1 MNKKIRVIARGSR
14 LSRLQVEEVFKKFPN
29 LAYEIKYLESYGDK
43 NLQIS
48 LLNGEAPADI
58 FTRELDDAIRRG
70 DADIAIHSAKDLPY
84 PLPEDIEVIALFP
97 AFDTTDSLV
106 SRDHKKLAELPAG
119 SVIGTSSPLRKKGLS
134 KLRPDLT
141 IKGIRG
147 CIEERVQQVK
157 DGKFDAAIVATCALK
172 RLGMEDEIA
181 EVLPFATHPLQ
192 GFLAIT
198 AKKVKS
204 EERRENAKK
213 ENAPLGVPAD
223 LQISCK
229 REESQAC
236 LNSSECSRNS
246 LQKSDGKERTSENT
260 DKYTHQELRAAFAS
274 QSILDRQGKV
284 QLVGFG
290 PGDPDL
296 LTLKAAKAIDH
307 ADIIFYDDLID
318 PSYLENKKAE
328 KVYVGKR
335 AGYHHKEQA
344 TINRL
349 LLDAARQGKNV
360 VRLKGGDP
368 MIFAHGS
375 EEIEYLESNL
385 IQVEVIPGVTTAS
398 ALAASQKISLTH
410 RDFSS
415 SVALV
420 SGHTPQPVT
429 PDAETLVYYMGA
441 KQLQAIATKLI
452 DEDGWAF
459 NTPVLLTYNVSRKD
473 EQTFETT
480 LWKLRNGEEATAN
493 NYSAATGKNAG
504 ESIALADLPTP
515 LIALIGN
522 VAGLKHRQASAIKP
536 TLYTGNMPA
545 LEKRKPDYTY
555 TPLIEMHE
563 YEPVHWTQW
572 EGEPEKKGG
581 DNDRKSNFEK
591 EVEEDN
597 EDGLEFDEY
606 EWAEELQDNLNDF
619 DSPYK
624 DIFLF
629 TSQYAVKAWF
639 NLLRKTGK
647 STAAPKDVKFVS
659 IGATTTA
666 ALQQEGIKDI
676 EQVEKDNSFGVIEW
690 FKNKYDY
697 YRNAAIQ
704 HQKRNWSEL
713 YHSEEEEEEEENEDL
728 DENMNEDLEEHRPAI
743 LYPQSNL
750 SNNTIA
756 EELYKAGYDVETISV
771 YVNKMPKHPRRV
783 NLNHFKRIVF
793 TSPSTIDNFIKLYGK
808 LPDNVE
814 FITRGPITQAH
825 LDEILN
831 KE

>member
-14 LSRLQVEEVFKKFPN
+14 LSRLQVEEVFKNFPE

-43 NLQIS
+43 NQQIS

-58 FTRELDDAIRRG
+58 FTRELDDAIRQG

-106 SRDHKKLAELPAG
+106 SRDHKKLTELPAG
-119 SVIGTSSPLRKKGLS
+119 SIIGTSSPLRKKGLNE
-134 KLRPDLT
+134 LRPDLT

-157 DGKFDAAIVATCALK
+157 DGKYDAAIVATCALK

-181 EVLPFATHPLQ
+181 EVLPFPTHPLQ

-198 AKKVKS
+198 AKKGS
-204 EERRENAKK
+204 
-213 ENAPLGVPAD
+213 D
-223 LQISCK
+223 LKQ
-229 REESQAC
+229 
-236 LNSSECSRNS
+236 
-246 LQKSDGKERTSENT
+246 
-260 DKYTHQELRAAFAS
+260 AFAS
-274 QSILDRQGKV
+274 KSILDKQGSV
-284 QLVGFG
+284 SLVGFG

-296 LTLKAAKAIDH
+296 LTIKAAKAIDA

-318 PSYLENKKAE
+318 DYYLADKKAE
-328 KVYVGKR
+328 KIYVGKR

-344 TINRL
+344 DINRL
-349 LLDAARQGKNV
+349 LLDAAREGKNV

-385 IQVEVIPGVTTAS
+385 IKVNVIPGITTAS

-441 KQLQAIATKLI
+441 KQLQAIATQLI
-452 DEDGWAF
+452 DKEGWAF
-459 NTPVLLTYNVSRKD
+459 NTPVLLTYNVSRPD

-480 LWKLRNGEEATAN
+480 LWNLRNGEMQN
-493 NYSAATGKNAG
+493 
-504 ESIALADLPTP
+504 LPTP

-522 VAGLKHRQASAIKP
+522 VAGLKHHQASDIKP
-536 TLYTGNMPA
+536 TLYTGTLPA
-545 LEKRKPDYTY
+545 IEKRKADYTY
-555 TPLIEMHE
+555 TPLIEISYHPS
-563 YEPVHWTQW
+563 YFT
-572 EGEPEKKGG
+572 KIL
-581 DNDRKSNFEK
+581 
-591 EVEEDN
+591 EDN
-597 EDGLEFDEY
+597 YCKQYDGKCFTKYCEWDESQALY
-606 EWAEELQDNLNDF
+606 
-619 DSPYK
+619 Y
-624 DIFLF
+624 IF
-629 TSQYAVKAWF
+629 TSQYGVEATLEDYDLIFKEQEKHVF
-639 NLLRKTGK
+639 I
-647 STAAPKDVKFVS
+647 S
-659 IGATTTA
+659 IGDTTTE
-666 ALQQEGIKDI
+666 ALHKAGVKNVI
-676 EQVEKDNSFGVIEW
+676 QVEQDNRYGVIEW
-690 FKNKYDY
+690 FKKEKERLD
-697 YRNAAIQ
+697 AARPQ
-704 HQKRNWSEL
+704 YEHSFEL
-713 YHSEEEEEEEENEDL
+713 FEKMDL
-728 DENMNEDLEEHRPAI
+728 DNYDHELADFVYRYENRLVFYPHSSLSPEDIPLALQELGFDVLSAIVYNNEL
-743 LYPQSNL
+743 
-750 SNNTIA
+750 
-756 EELYKAGYDVETISV
+756 
-771 YVNKMPKHPRRV
+771 PKNPRLV

-808 LPDNVE
+808 LPENTE

-825 LDEILN
+825 LEEVLN
-831 KE
+831 K

>member
-14 LSRLQVEEVFKKFPN
+14 LSRLQVEEVFKNFPE

-43 NLQIS
+43 NQQIS

-58 FTRELDDAIRRG
+58 FTRELDDAIRQG

-119 SVIGTSSPLRKKGLS
+119 SIIGTSSPLRKKGLNE
-134 KLRPDLT
+134 LRPDLT

-157 DGKFDAAIVATCALK
+157 DGKYDAAIVASCALK

-181 EVLPFATHPLQ
+181 EVLPFPTHPLQ

-198 AKKVKS
+198 AKKGS
-204 EERRENAKK
+204 
-213 ENAPLGVPAD
+213 D
-223 LQISCK
+223 LK
-229 REESQAC
+229 QAFV
-236 LNSSECSRNS
+236 S
-246 LQKSDGKERTSENT
+246 K
-260 DKYTHQELRAAFAS
+260 
-274 QSILDRQGKV
+274 SILDKQGSV
-284 QLVGFG
+284 SLVGFG

-296 LTLKAAKAIDH
+296 LTIKAAKAIDA

-318 PSYLENKKAE
+318 DSYLADKKAE
-328 KVYVGKR
+328 KIYVGKR

-344 TINRL
+344 DINRL
-349 LLDAARQGKNV
+349 LLEAAREGKNV

-385 IQVEVIPGVTTAS
+385 IKVNVIPGITTAS

-441 KQLQAIATKLI
+441 QQLQAIATQLI
-452 DEDGWAF
+452 DKEGWAF
-459 NTPVLLTYNVSRKD
+459 NTPVLLTYNVSRPD

-480 LWKLRNGEEATAN
+480 LWNLRNGEMQN
-493 NYSAATGKNAG
+493 
-504 ESIALADLPTP
+504 LPTP

-522 VAGLKHRQASAIKP
+522 VAGLKHHQASDIKP
-536 TLYTGNMPA
+536 TLYTGTLPA
-545 LEKRKPDYTY
+545 IEKRKADYTY
-555 TPLIEMHE
+555 TPLIEISYHPS
-563 YEPVHWTQW
+563 YFT
-572 EGEPEKKGG
+572 KIL
-581 DNDRKSNFEK
+581 
-591 EVEEDN
+591 EDN
-597 EDGLEFDEY
+597 YCEHYDGKSFTEYCEWDESQALY
-606 EWAEELQDNLNDF
+606 
-619 DSPYK
+619 Y
-624 DIFLF
+624 IF
-629 TSQYAVKAWF
+629 TSQYGVQATLDYYDLILDEQEEHVFISIGDTTTEALHKA
-639 NLLRKTGK
+639 GV
-647 STAAPKDVKFVS
+647 KDV
-659 IGATTTA
+659 I
-666 ALQQEGIKDI
+666 
-676 EQVEKDNSFGVIEW
+676 QVEQDNRYGVIEW
-690 FKNKYDY
+690 FKKEKERLD
-697 YRNAAIQ
+697 AARPQ
-704 HQKRNWSEL
+704 YEHSYEL
-713 YHSEEEEEEEENEDL
+713 FEKMDL
-728 DENMNEDLEEHRPAI
+728 DNYDHELADFVYRYENRLVFYPHSSLSPEDIPLALQELGFNVLSAVVYNNEL
-743 LYPQSNL
+743 
-750 SNNTIA
+750 
-756 EELYKAGYDVETISV
+756 
-771 YVNKMPKHPRRV
+771 PKNPRRV

-808 LPDNVE
+808 LPENTE

-825 LDEILN
+825 LEEVLN
-831 KE
+831 K

>member
-14 LSRLQVEEVFKKFPN
+14 LSRLQVEEVFKNFPE

-43 NLQIS
+43 NQQIS

-58 FTRELDDAIRRG
+58 FTRELDDAIRQG

-119 SVIGTSSPLRKKGLS
+119 SIIGTSSPLRKKGLNE
-134 KLRPDLT
+134 LRPNLT

-157 DGKFDAAIVATCALK
+157 DGKYDAAIVATCALK

-181 EVLPFATHPLQ
+181 EVLPFPTHPLQ
-192 GFLAIT
+192 GFLAVT
-198 AKKVKS
+198 GKKGS
-204 EERRENAKK
+204 Q
-213 ENAPLGVPAD
+213 D
-223 LQISCK
+223 LK
-229 REESQAC
+229 QAFT
-236 LNSSECSRNS
+236 L
-246 LQKSDGKERTSENT
+246 K
-260 DKYTHQELRAAFAS
+260 
-274 QSILDRQGKV
+274 SILDKQGSV
-284 QLVGFG
+284 SLVGFG

-296 LTLKAAKAIDH
+296 LTIKAAKAIDA

-318 PSYLENKKAE
+318 DSYLADKKAE
-328 KVYVGKR
+328 KIYVGKR

-344 TINRL
+344 DINRL
-349 LLDAARQGKNV
+349 LLEAAREGKNV

-385 IQVEVIPGVTTAS
+385 IKVNVIPGITTAS

-441 KQLQAIATKLI
+441 KQLQTIATQLI
-452 DEDGWAF
+452 DKEGWAF
-459 NTPVLLTYNVSRKD
+459 NTPVLLTYNVSRPD

-480 LWKLRNGEEATAN
+480 LWNLRNGEMQN
-493 NYSAATGKNAG
+493 
-504 ESIALADLPTP
+504 LPTP

-522 VAGLKHRQASAIKP
+522 VAGLKHHQASDIKS
-536 TLYTGNMPA
+536 TLYTGTLPA
-545 LEKRKPDYTY
+545 IEKRKADYTY
-555 TPLIEMHE
+555 TPLIEISYHPS
-563 YEPVHWTQW
+563 YFT
-572 EGEPEKKGG
+572 KIL
-581 DNDRKSNFEK
+581 
-591 EVEEDN
+591 EDN
-597 EDGLEFDEY
+597 YCEHYDGKSFTEYCEWDESQALY
-606 EWAEELQDNLNDF
+606 
-619 DSPYK
+619 Y
-624 DIFLF
+624 IF
-629 TSQYAVKAWF
+629 TSQYGVQATLDYYDLILKEQEEHVFISIGDTTTEALHKA
-639 NLLRKTGK
+639 GV
-647 STAAPKDVKFVS
+647 KDV
-659 IGATTTA
+659 I
-666 ALQQEGIKDI
+666 
-676 EQVEKDNSFGVIEW
+676 QVEQDNRYGVIEW
-690 FKNKYDY
+690 FKKEKERLDAARPQYEHSFELFEKMDHDNYDPELEDFV
-697 YRNAAIQ
+697 YRYENRLVFYPHSSLSPEDIPLALQELGFNVLSAIVY
-704 HQKRNWSEL
+704 NNEL
-713 YHSEEEEEEEENEDL
+713 
-728 DENMNEDLEEHRPAI
+728 
-743 LYPQSNL
+743 
-750 SNNTIA
+750 
-756 EELYKAGYDVETISV
+756 
-771 YVNKMPKHPRRV
+771 PKNPRRV

-808 LPDNVE
+808 LPENTE

-825 LDEILN
+825 LEEVLN
-831 KE
+831 K

>member
-14 LSRLQVEEVFKKFPN
+14 LSRLQVEEVFKNFPE

-43 NLQIS
+43 NQQIS

-58 FTRELDDAIRRG
+58 FTRELDDAIRQG

-119 SVIGTSSPLRKKGLS
+119 SIIGTSSPLRKKGLNE
-134 KLRPDLT
+134 LRPDLT

-157 DGKFDAAIVATCALK
+157 DGKYDAAIVATCALK

-181 EVLPFATHPLQ
+181 EVLPFPTHPLQ

-198 AKKVKS
+198 AL
-204 EERRENAKK
+204 K
-213 ENAPLGVPAD
+213 ESAAIRNTGGTKVPAD
-223 LQISCK
+223 LQ
-229 REESQAC
+229 
-236 LNSSECSRNS
+236 
-246 LQKSDGKERTSENT
+246 SDGKQAISSQAL
-260 DKYTHQELRAAFAS
+260 KQAFAS
-274 QSILDRQGKV
+274 KSILDKQGTV
-284 QLVGFG
+284 SLVGFG
-290 PGDPDL
+290 PGDPEL
-296 LTLKAAKAIDH
+296 LTIKAAKAIDA

-318 PSYLENKKAE
+318 DSYLADKKAE
-328 KVYVGKR
+328 KIYVGKR

-344 TINRL
+344 DINRL
-349 LLDAARQGKNV
+349 LLEAAREGKNV

-385 IQVEVIPGVTTAS
+385 IKVNVIPGITTAS

-441 KQLQAIATKLI
+441 KQLQTIATQLI
-452 DEDGWAF
+452 DKEGWAF
-459 NTPVLLTYNVSRKD
+459 NTPVLLTYNVSRPD

-480 LWKLRNGEEATAN
+480 LWNLRNGEMQN
-493 NYSAATGKNAG
+493 
-504 ESIALADLPTP
+504 LPTP

-522 VAGLKHRQASAIKP
+522 VAGLKHHQASDIKP
-536 TLYTGNMPA
+536 TLYTGTLPA
-545 LEKRKPDYTY
+545 IEKRKTDYTY
-555 TPLIEMHE
+555 TPLIEINYEIDHE
-563 YEPVHWTQW
+563 WGLEDIGTSPISKEWYD
-572 EGEPEKKGG
+572 GEWA
-581 DNDRKSNFEK
+581 
-591 EVEEDN
+591 
-597 EDGLEFDEY
+597 DGLEDY
-606 EWAEELQDNLNDF
+606 
-619 DSPYK
+619 S
-624 DIFLF
+624 DISYLLF
-629 TSQYAVKAWF
+629 TSQYAVKGF
-639 NLLRKTGK
+639 MRVVEYTNYQQYTNEDLKVISIGKTTTEALHKAGF
-647 STAAPKDVKFVS
+647 KDVIQVD
-659 IGATTTA
+659 
-666 ALQQEGIKDI
+666 EDNRYGI
-676 EQVEKDNSFGVIEW
+676 IEW
-690 FKNKYDY
+690 FKKE
-697 YRNAAIQ
+697 RPKFLEQ
-704 HQKRNWSEL
+704 HPIEIE
-713 YHSEEEEEEEENEDL
+713 HGEEYEEI
-728 DENMNEDLEEHRPAI
+728 PAV
-743 LYPQSNL
+743 LYPCSSL
-750 SNNTIA
+750 SPDDIPEALFALRYNVTKWTVYNN
-756 EELYKAGYDVETISV
+756 EL
-771 YVNKMPKHPRRV
+771 PKNPRRV

-808 LPDNVE
+808 LPENTE

-825 LDEILN
+825 LEEVLN
-831 KE
+831 K

>member
-14 LSRLQVEEVFKKFPN
+14 LSRLQVEEVFKNFPE

-43 NLQIS
+43 NQQIS

-58 FTRELDDAIRRG
+58 FTRELDDAIRQG

-119 SVIGTSSPLRKKGLS
+119 SIIGTSSPLRKKGLNE
-134 KLRPDLT
+134 LRPDLT

-157 DGKFDAAIVATCALK
+157 DGKYDAAIIATCALK

-181 EVLPFATHPLQ
+181 EVLPFPTHPLQ

-198 AKKVKS
+198 ALK
-204 EERRENAKK
+204 
-213 ENAPLGVPAD
+213 
-223 LQISCK
+223 
-229 REESQAC
+229 ESQA
-236 LNSSECSRNS
+236 
-246 LQKSDGKERTSENT
+246 LQ
-260 DKYTHQELRAAFAS
+260 QAFAS
-274 QSILDRQGKV
+274 KSILDKQGTV
-284 QLVGFG
+284 SLVGFG

-296 LTLKAAKAIDH
+296 LTIKAAKAIDA

-318 PSYLENKKAE
+318 DSYLADKKAE
-328 KVYVGKR
+328 KIYVGKR

-344 TINRL
+344 EINRL
-349 LLDAARQGKNV
+349 LLEAAREGKNV

-385 IQVEVIPGVTTAS
+385 IKVNVIPGITTAS

-441 KQLQAIATKLI
+441 KQLQTIATQLI
-452 DEDGWAF
+452 DKEGWAF
-459 NTPVLLTYNVSRKD
+459 NTPVLLTYNVSRPD

-480 LWKLRNGEEATAN
+480 LWNLRNGEMQN
-493 NYSAATGKNAG
+493 
-504 ESIALADLPTP
+504 LPTP

-522 VAGLKHRQASAIKP
+522 VAGLKHHQASDIKP
-536 TLYTGNMPA
+536 TLYTGTLPA
-545 LEKRKPDYTY
+545 IEKRKADYTY
-555 TPLIEMHE
+555 TPLIEISYHPSYFTKILE
-563 YEPVHWTQW
+563 DHYFERYD
-572 EGEPEKKGG
+572 G
-581 DNDRKSNFEK
+581 KSFTKYCEW
-591 EVEEDN
+591 
-597 EDGLEFDEY
+597 DESQALY
-606 EWAEELQDNLNDF
+606 
-619 DSPYK
+619 Y
-624 DIFLF
+624 IF
-629 TSQYAVKAWF
+629 TSQYGVHATLDYYDLIFKEQEEHVF
-639 NLLRKTGK
+639 I
-647 STAAPKDVKFVS
+647 S
-659 IGATTTA
+659 IGDTTTE
-666 ALQQEGIKDI
+666 ALHKAGVKNVI
-676 EQVEKDNSFGVIEW
+676 QVEQDNRYGVIEW
-690 FKNKYDY
+690 FKKEKERLDAEKPRYEQ
-697 YRNAAIQ
+697 IM
-704 HQKRNWSEL
+704 KK
-713 YHSEEEEEEEENEDL
+713 L
-728 DENMNEDLEEHRPAI
+728 DELNDPDEQDAYYYKEEDFLQRYENRLVFYPHSSLSPEDIPLALQELGFNVLSAVVYNNEL
-743 LYPQSNL
+743 
-750 SNNTIA
+750 
-756 EELYKAGYDVETISV
+756 
-771 YVNKMPKHPRRV
+771 PKNPRRV

-808 LPDNVE
+808 LPENTE

-825 LDEILN
+825 LEEVLN
-831 KE
+831 K

>member
-14 LSRLQVEEVFKKFPN
+14 LSRLQVEEVFKNFPE

-43 NLQIS
+43 NQQIS

-58 FTRELDDAIRRG
+58 FTRELDDAIRQG

-119 SVIGTSSPLRKKGLS
+119 SIIGTSSPLRKKGLNE
-134 KLRPDLT
+134 LRPDLT

-157 DGKFDAAIVATCALK
+157 DGKYDAAIVATCALK

-181 EVLPFATHPLQ
+181 EVLPFPTHPLQ

-198 AKKVKS
+198 AKKGS
-204 EERRENAKK
+204 
-213 ENAPLGVPAD
+213 D
-223 LQISCK
+223 LKQ
-229 REESQAC
+229 
-236 LNSSECSRNS
+236 
-246 LQKSDGKERTSENT
+246 
-260 DKYTHQELRAAFAS
+260 AFAS
-274 QSILDRQGKV
+274 KSILDKQGSV
-284 QLVGFG
+284 SLVGFG

-296 LTLKAAKAIDH
+296 LTIKAAKAIDA
-307 ADIIFYDDLID
+307 ADIILYDDLID
-318 PSYLENKKAE
+318 ESYLADKKAE
-328 KVYVGKR
+328 KIYVGKR

-344 TINRL
+344 EINRL
-349 LLDAARQGKNV
+349 LLEAAREGKNV

-385 IQVEVIPGVTTAS
+385 IQVNVIPGITTAS

-441 KQLQAIATKLI
+441 KQLQAIATQLI
-452 DEDGWAF
+452 DKEGWAF
-459 NTPVLLTYNVSRKD
+459 NTPVLLTYNVSRPD

-480 LWKLRNGEEATAN
+480 LWNLRNGEMQN
-493 NYSAATGKNAG
+493 
-504 ESIALADLPTP
+504 LPTP

-522 VAGLKHRQASAIKP
+522 VAGLKHHQASDIKP
-536 TLYTGNMPA
+536 TLYTGTLPA
-545 LEKRKPDYTY
+545 IEKRKADYTY
-555 TPLIEMHE
+555 TPLIEISYHPSYFTKILE
-563 YEPVHWTQW
+563 DHYCDLYD
-572 EGEPEKKGG
+572 G
-581 DNDRKSNFEK
+581 KSFTKYCEW
-591 EVEEDN
+591 
-597 EDGLEFDEY
+597 DESQALY
-606 EWAEELQDNLNDF
+606 
-619 DSPYK
+619 Y
-624 DIFLF
+624 IF
-629 TSQYAVKAWF
+629 TSQYGVHATLDYYDLIFKEQEEHVFISIGDTTTEALHKA
-639 NLLRKTGK
+639 GV
-647 STAAPKDVKFVS
+647 KDV
-659 IGATTTA
+659 I
-666 ALQQEGIKDI
+666 
-676 EQVEKDNSFGVIEW
+676 QVEQDNRYGVIEW
-690 FKNKYDY
+690 FKKEKERLDAARPQYEHSFELFEKMDHDNYDPELEDFV
-697 YRNAAIQ
+697 YRYENRLVFYPHSSLSPEDIPLALQ
-704 HQKRNWSEL
+704 EL
-713 YHSEEEEEEEENEDL
+713 GFNVLSAVVYNNEL
-728 DENMNEDLEEHRPAI
+728 
-743 LYPQSNL
+743 
-750 SNNTIA
+750 
-756 EELYKAGYDVETISV
+756 
-771 YVNKMPKHPRRV
+771 PKNPRRV

-808 LPDNVE
+808 LPENTE

-825 LDEILN
+825 LEEVLN
-831 KE
+831 K

>member
-14 LSRLQVEEVFKKFPN
+14 LSRLQVEEVFKNFPK

-43 NLQIS
+43 NQQIS

-58 FTRELDDAIRRG
+58 FTRELDDAIRQG

-119 SVIGTSSPLRKKGLS
+119 SIIGTSSPLRKKGLNE
-134 KLRPDLT
+134 LRPDLT

-157 DGKFDAAIVATCALK
+157 DGKYDAAIVATCALK

-181 EVLPFATHPLQ
+181 EVLPFPTHPLQ

-198 AKKVKS
+198 AKKGS
-204 EERRENAKK
+204 
-213 ENAPLGVPAD
+213 D
-223 LQISCK
+223 LKQ
-229 REESQAC
+229 
-236 LNSSECSRNS
+236 
-246 LQKSDGKERTSENT
+246 
-260 DKYTHQELRAAFAS
+260 AFAS
-274 QSILDRQGKV
+274 KSILDKQGSV
-284 QLVGFG
+284 SLVGFG

-296 LTLKAAKAIDH
+296 LTIKAAKAIDA

-318 PSYLENKKAE
+318 DSFLADKKAE
-328 KVYVGKR
+328 KIYVGKR
-335 AGYHHKEQA
+335 AGYHHKEQED
-344 TINRL
+344 INRL
-349 LLDAARQGKNV
+349 LLEAAREGKNV

-385 IQVEVIPGVTTAS
+385 IKVNVIPGITTAS

-441 KQLQAIATKLI
+441 KQLQTIATQLI
-452 DEDGWAF
+452 DKEGWAF
-459 NTPVLLTYNVSRKD
+459 NTPVLLTYNVSRPD

-480 LWKLRNGEEATAN
+480 LWNLRNGEMQN
-493 NYSAATGKNAG
+493 
-504 ESIALADLPTP
+504 LPTP

-522 VAGLKHRQASAIKP
+522 VAGLKHHQASDIKP
-536 TLYTGNMPA
+536 TLYTGTLPA
-545 LEKRKPDYTY
+545 IEKRKADYTY
-555 TPLIEMHE
+555 TPLIEISYHPSYFTKILE
-563 YEPVHWTQW
+563 DHYFERYD
-572 EGEPEKKGG
+572 G
-581 DNDRKSNFEK
+581 KSFTKYCEW
-591 EVEEDN
+591 
-597 EDGLEFDEY
+597 DESQALY
-606 EWAEELQDNLNDF
+606 
-619 DSPYK
+619 Y
-624 DIFLF
+624 IF
-629 TSQYAVKAWF
+629 TSQYGVHATLDYYDLIFKEQEEHVF
-639 NLLRKTGK
+639 I
-647 STAAPKDVKFVS
+647 S
-659 IGATTTA
+659 IGDTTTE
-666 ALQQEGIKDI
+666 ALHKAGVKNVI
-676 EQVEKDNSFGVIEW
+676 QVEQDNRYGVIEW
-690 FKNKYDY
+690 FKKEKERLDAEKPRYEQ
-697 YRNAAIQ
+697 IM
-704 HQKRNWSEL
+704 KK
-713 YHSEEEEEEEENEDL
+713 L
-728 DENMNEDLEEHRPAI
+728 DELNDPDEQDAYYYKEEDFLQRYENRLVFYPHSSLSPEDIPLTLQELGFNVLSAVVYNNEL
-743 LYPQSNL
+743 
-750 SNNTIA
+750 
-756 EELYKAGYDVETISV
+756 
-771 YVNKMPKHPRRV
+771 PKNPRRV

-808 LPDNVE
+808 LPENTE

-825 LDEILN
+825 LEEVLN
-831 KE
+831 K

>member
-14 LSRLQVEEVFKKFPN
+14 LSRLQVEEVFKNFPE

-43 NLQIS
+43 NQQIS

-58 FTRELDDAIRRG
+58 FTRELDDAIRQG

-119 SVIGTSSPLRKKGLS
+119 SIIGTSSPLRKKGLNE
-134 KLRPDLT
+134 LRPDLT

-147 CIEERVQQVK
+147 CIDERVQQVK
-157 DGKFDAAIVATCALK
+157 DGKYDAAIVATCALK

-181 EVLPFATHPLQ
+181 EVLPFPTHPLQ

-198 AKKVKS
+198 AKK
-204 EERRENAKK
+204 
-213 ENAPLGVPAD
+213 G
-223 LQISCK
+223 
-229 REESQAC
+229 SQA
-236 LNSSECSRNS
+236 
-246 LQKSDGKERTSENT
+246 LQ
-260 DKYTHQELRAAFAS
+260 QAFAS
-274 QSILDRQGKV
+274 KSILDKQGSV
-284 QLVGFG
+284 SLVGFG

-296 LTLKAAKAIDH
+296 LTIKAAKAIDA

-318 PSYLENKKAE
+318 DSYLADKKAE
-328 KVYVGKR
+328 NIYVGKR

-344 TINRL
+344 DINRL
-349 LLDAARQGKNV
+349 LLDAAREGKNV

-385 IQVEVIPGVTTAS
+385 IQVNVIPGITTAS

-441 KQLQAIATKLI
+441 KQLQTIATQLI
-452 DEDGWAF
+452 DKEGWAF
-459 NTPVLLTYNVSRKD
+459 NTPVLLTYNVSRPD

-480 LWKLRNGEEATAN
+480 LWNLRNGEMQN
-493 NYSAATGKNAG
+493 
-504 ESIALADLPTP
+504 LPTP

-522 VAGLKHRQASAIKP
+522 VAGLKHHQASDIKP
-536 TLYTGNMPA
+536 TLYTGTLPA
-545 LEKRKPDYTY
+545 IEKRKADYTY
-555 TPLIEMHE
+555 TPLIEISYHPTAFTDLYDDDDDQEDFNHMKGLNLGKKYCCIYDGKDREWETDWDYFENEME
-563 YEPVHWTQW
+563 Y
-572 EGEPEKKGG
+572 
-581 DNDRKSNFEK
+581 
-591 EVEEDN
+591 
-597 EDGLEFDEY
+597 
-606 EWAEELQDNLNDF
+606 
-619 DSPYK
+619 
-624 DIFLF
+624 ILF
-629 TSQYAVKAWF
+629 TSQYAVAPT
-639 NLLRKTGK
+639 LAYLK
-647 STAAPKDVKFVS
+647 SGIIQNNEYIYIS
-659 IGATTTA
+659 IGDTTTE
-666 ALQQEGIKDI
+666 ALHQAGIKDVV
-676 EQVEKDNSFGVIEW
+676 QVDKDNRFGVIEY
-690 FKNKYDY
+690 FKKEKEKF
-697 YRNAAIQ
+697 RVAKSK
-704 HQKRNWSEL
+704 HK
-713 YHSEEEEEEEENEDL
+713 
-728 DENMNEDLEEHRPAI
+728 PAI
-743 LYPQSNL
+743 
-750 SNNTIA
+750 
-756 EELYKAGYDVETISV
+756 ETIREMGYNPDEVIILDDFQCWYERRTVFYPHSSLSSDAIPLALQELGFNVMSV
-771 YVNKMPKHPRRV
+771 VAYNNVLPKHVRRV

-808 LPDNVE
+808 LPENTE

-825 LDEILN
+825 LEEVLN
-831 KE
+831 K

>member
-14 LSRLQVEEVFKKFPN
+14 LSRLQVEEVFKNFPE

-43 NLQIS
+43 NQQIS

-58 FTRELDDAIRRG
+58 FTRELDDAIRQG

-119 SVIGTSSPLRKKGLS
+119 SIIGTSSPLRKKGLNE
-134 KLRPDLT
+134 LRPDLT

-157 DGKFDAAIVATCALK
+157 DGKYDAAIVATCALK

-181 EVLPFATHPLQ
+181 EVLPFPTHPLQ
-192 GFLAIT
+192 GFLAVT
-198 AKKVKS
+198 AKKGS
-204 EERRENAKK
+204 Q
-213 ENAPLGVPAD
+213 D
-223 LQISCK
+223 LKQ
-229 REESQAC
+229 
-236 LNSSECSRNS
+236 
-246 LQKSDGKERTSENT
+246 
-260 DKYTHQELRAAFAS
+260 AFAS
-274 QSILDRQGKV
+274 KSILDKQGSV
-284 QLVGFG
+284 SLVGFG

-296 LTLKAAKAIDH
+296 LTIKAAKAIDA

-318 PSYLENKKAE
+318 DSYLADKKAE
-328 KVYVGKR
+328 KIYVGKR

-344 TINRL
+344 DINRL
-349 LLDAARQGKNV
+349 LLDAAREGKNV

-385 IQVEVIPGVTTAS
+385 IKVNVIPGITTAS

-441 KQLQAIATKLI
+441 KQLQVIATQLI
-452 DEDGWAF
+452 DKEGWAF
-459 NTPVLLTYNVSRKD
+459 NTPVLLTYNVSRPD

-480 LWKLRNGEEATAN
+480 LWNLRNGEMLN
-493 NYSAATGKNAG
+493 
-504 ESIALADLPTP
+504 LPTP

-522 VAGLKHRQASAIKP
+522 VAGLKHHQASDIKP
-536 TLYTGNMPA
+536 TLYTGTLPA
-545 LEKRKPDYTY
+545 IEKRKADYTY
-555 TPLIEMHE
+555 TPLIEISYHPS
-563 YEPVHWTQW
+563 YFT
-572 EGEPEKKGG
+572 KIL
-581 DNDRKSNFEK
+581 
-591 EVEEDN
+591 EDN
-597 EDGLEFDEY
+597 YCEHYDGKSFTEYCEWDESQALY
-606 EWAEELQDNLNDF
+606 
-619 DSPYK
+619 Y
-624 DIFLF
+624 IF
-629 TSQYAVKAWF
+629 TSQYGVQATLDYYDLILKEQEEHVFISIGDTTTEALHKA
-639 NLLRKTGK
+639 GV
-647 STAAPKDVKFVS
+647 KDV
-659 IGATTTA
+659 I
-666 ALQQEGIKDI
+666 
-676 EQVEKDNSFGVIEW
+676 QVEQDNRYGVIEW
-690 FKNKYDY
+690 FKKEKERLD
-697 YRNAAIQ
+697 AARPQ
-704 HQKRNWSEL
+704 YEHSYEL
-713 YHSEEEEEEEENEDL
+713 FEKMDL
-728 DENMNEDLEEHRPAI
+728 DNYDHELADFVYRYENRLVFYPHSSLSPEDIPLALQELGFNVLSAVVYNNEL
-743 LYPQSNL
+743 
-750 SNNTIA
+750 
-756 EELYKAGYDVETISV
+756 
-771 YVNKMPKHPRRV
+771 PKNPRRV

-808 LPDNVE
+808 LPENTE

-825 LDEILN
+825 LEEVMKVKN
-831 KE
+831 EK

>member
-14 LSRLQVEEVFKKFPN
+14 LSRLQVEEVFKNFPE

-43 NLQIS
+43 NQQIS

-58 FTRELDDAIRRG
+58 FTRELDDAIRQG

-119 SVIGTSSPLRKKGLS
+119 SIIGTSSPLRKKGLND
-134 KLRPDLT
+134 LRPDLT

-147 CIEERVQQVK
+147 CIEERVLQVK
-157 DGKFDAAIVATCALK
+157 DGKYDAAIVATCALK

-181 EVLPFATHPLQ
+181 EVLPFPTHPLQ

-198 AKKVKS
+198 AL
-204 EERRENAKK
+204 K
-213 ENAPLGVPAD
+213 ESAAIRNTGGTKVPAD
-223 LQISCK
+223 LQ
-229 REESQAC
+229 
-236 LNSSECSRNS
+236 
-246 LQKSDGKERTSENT
+246 SDGKQAISSQAL
-260 DKYTHQELRAAFAS
+260 KQAFAS
-274 QSILDRQGKV
+274 KSILDKQGTV
-284 QLVGFG
+284 SLVGFG

-296 LTLKAAKAIDH
+296 LTIKAAKAIDA

-318 PSYLENKKAE
+318 DSYLADKKAE
-328 KVYVGKR
+328 KIYVGKR

-344 TINRL
+344 DINRL
-349 LLDAARQGKNV
+349 LLEAAREGKNV

-385 IQVEVIPGVTTAS
+385 IKVNVIPGITTAS

-441 KQLQAIATKLI
+441 KQLQAIATQLI
-452 DEDGWAF
+452 DKEGWAF
-459 NTPVLLTYNVSRKD
+459 NTPVLLTYNVSRPD

-480 LWKLRNGEEATAN
+480 LWNLRNGEMQN
-493 NYSAATGKNAG
+493 
-504 ESIALADLPTP
+504 LPTP

-522 VAGLKHRQASAIKP
+522 VAGLKHHQASDIKP
-536 TLYTGNMPA
+536 TLYTGTIPA
-545 LEKRKPDYTY
+545 IEKRKADYTY
-555 TPLIEMHE
+555 TPLIEIN
-563 YEPVHWTQW
+563 YEI
-572 EGEPEKKGG
+572 
-581 DNDRKSNFEK
+581 DY
-591 EVEEDN
+591 
-597 EDGLEFDEY
+597 EDGLEDIGTSPISKEWY
-606 EWAEELQDNLNDF
+606 DGEWADGLEDY
-619 DSPYK
+619 S
-624 DIFLF
+624 DISYLLF
-629 TSQYAVKAWF
+629 TSQYAVKGF
-639 NLLRKTGK
+639 MRVVEYTNYQQYTNEDLKVISIGKTTTEALHRAGF
-647 STAAPKDVKFVS
+647 KDVIQVD
-659 IGATTTA
+659 
-666 ALQQEGIKDI
+666 EDNRYGI
-676 EQVEKDNSFGVIEW
+676 IEW
-690 FKNKYDY
+690 FKKE
-697 YRNAAIQ
+697 RPKFLEQ
-704 HQKRNWSEL
+704 HPIEIE
-713 YHSEEEEEEEENEDL
+713 HGEEYEEI
-728 DENMNEDLEEHRPAI
+728 PAV
-743 LYPQSNL
+743 LYPCSSL
-750 SNNTIA
+750 SPDDIPEALFALRYNVTKWTVYNN
-756 EELYKAGYDVETISV
+756 EL
-771 YVNKMPKHPRRV
+771 PKNPRRV

-808 LPDNVE
+808 LPENTE

-825 LDEILN
+825 LEEVLN
-831 KE
+831 K